1 MGTSYSSY
9 SYSWTMN
16 AVADKAGWQKFSV
29 NKFPAAAS
37 GQSSYGDLKTQFK
50 NTGRYVDLS
59 VKEEQSMTAWAKVV
73 EYYSVSSYFHAILS
87 YAAISCGAI
96 TCISLR

>member
-16 AVADKAGWQKFSV
+16 AVADKAGWASFATAERPV
-29 NKFPAAAS
+29 AAT
-37 GQSSYGDLKTQFK
+37 GQSSYGDLKMQFK

-59 VKEEQSMTAWAKVV
+59 VPEEQSMTAWAKVV
-73 EYYSVSSYFHAILS
+73 EYYAVSNSTGGWSF
-87 YAAISCGAI
+87 
-96 TCISLR
+96 